1 MNVSEPAGGVR
12 ARGGST
18 DRESRAYPREDPV
31 SASFV
36 HMASYSALTFTQYL
50 PHGRM
55 TGAQL
60 QSDGS
65 APRCT
70 LEQQTGVRATE
81 HMAVRGLGM
90 CGGGLGSGVHGVRWI
105 FEARH
110 VHHKDHVTPF
120 AVRPH
125 WREVPRARLHSLGS
139 NHCGQRSGRGMRPRQ
154 ALRLVATEGT
164 RGTASDSCKRQRCGP
179 LRT

>member
-1 MNVSEPAGGVR
+1 MR

-90 CGGGLGSGVHGVRWI
+90 WGGGWAAGCMAYDGYLKRATSITRTMSRPSQYAPTGEKCPVPVCTHSAQITVANVRVGVCDQDKPSAWLPPKAH
-105 FEARH
+105 EA
-110 VHHKDHVTPF
+110 
-120 AVRPH
+120 PH
-125 WREVPRARLHSLGS
+125 PIR
-139 NHCGQRSGRGMRPRQ
+139 
-154 ALRLVATEGT
+154 
-164 RGTASDSCKRQRCGP
+164 ASDSVADHCGRDVP
-179 LRT
+179 HCLCE